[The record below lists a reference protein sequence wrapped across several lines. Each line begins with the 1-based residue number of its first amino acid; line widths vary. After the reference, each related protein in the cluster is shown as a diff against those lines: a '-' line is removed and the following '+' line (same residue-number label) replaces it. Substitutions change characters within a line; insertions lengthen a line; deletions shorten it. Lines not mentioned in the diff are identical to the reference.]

1 MGVIL
6 VIIMIVTK
14 TLPIPVKHQ
23 FQMSLGIQG
32 YLKSQL
38 TLVVVFHHKHLVIL
52 HLVMQVVIDFWFFSD
67 PQFVN
72 CQYCD
77 NSGKCQVAGQY
88 TSNWT
93 FDASQTPQKGIYYD
107 IWLSVYWECSAKVL
121 SAIRCAHQDV
131 HYRNIVV

>member
-1 MGVIL
+1 MHIDKTHGCHPSDYYDCDKNPSYPCEASISNVTWYPGIL
-6 VIIMIVTK
+6 EITVNTGGGFSPQAFGHF
-14 TLPIPVKHQ
+14 T
-23 FQMSLGIQG
+23 
-32 YLKSQL
+32 
-38 TLVVVFHHKHLVIL
+38 
-52 HLVMQVVIDFWFFSD
+52 FSD
-67 PQFVN
+67 AR
-72 CQYCD
+72 
-77 NSGKCQVAGQY
+77 KCQVAGQY